1 MKFCMVTNRCEE
13 IFTRWGG
20 PRMLTRDMFAVPN
33 LLVTCWEKNIPQ
45 VLLVPCIF
53 NTADNF
59 AYDFLL

>member
-1 MKFCMVTNRCEE
+1 
-13 IFTRWGG
+13 
-20 PRMLTRDMFAVPN
+20 MLTRDMFAVPN